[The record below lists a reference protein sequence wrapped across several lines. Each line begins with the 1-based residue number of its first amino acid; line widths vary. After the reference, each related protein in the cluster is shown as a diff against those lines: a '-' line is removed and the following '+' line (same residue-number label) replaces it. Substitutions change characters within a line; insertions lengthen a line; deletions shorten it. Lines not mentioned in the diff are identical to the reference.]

1 MGAKCSWTC
10 CSKED
15 PIPIRNTQE
24 VEVND
29 AVNLMITESNV
40 PLTTVRMTDNV
51 PETIIPKNEHT
62 EKQNYPPSSEPKMEL
77 DLDMGYLKENEEK
90 IIKLQASVKGHLER
104 KHIKETG
111 NISNQDENHQEIL
124 HKSGSQSN
132 KDIQE
137 ANPQQSKSVKDLNG
151 VVEAPKATN
160 NPLGSQQN
168 NSIQDQSTN
177 VSGVPANS
185 EGHKLILSTIG
196 VHERKELPA
205 ITFENGAVYIGSWKN
220 GVRDGHGLQRWN
232 DNSYYEGEWSNDKA
246 NGFGK
251 LVHGDG
257 DIYEGDWIDDKA
269 FGKGTYIHKNGAKYV
284 GEWKNDKQ
292 NGDGVETW
300 PDGARYEGN
309 YVDGKKNGK
318 GTLVFSD
325 GSVYTGDFVKNDI
338 QGYGVYN
345 WPDGKKYEGNW
356 IKNKMNGKGKLD
368 WPDGRK
374 YEGEF
379 KDDKKH
385 GEGVFEWS
393 DGRKYIG
400 GWNMGKQHGISI
412 YQAATGEKR
421 KGEWVD
427 GKRIRWMD

>member
-15 PIPIRNTQE
+15 TLPLRNTQE
-24 VEVND
+24 VAITD
-29 AVNLMITESNV
+29 AVNLLITESNV
-40 PLTTVRMTDNV
+40 PLTTVRMTETM
-51 PETIIPKNEHT
+51 PESFIPK
-62 EKQNYPPSSEPKMEL
+62 EKIDKRDYPSSSDAKDIE
-77 DLDMGYLKENEEK
+77 DLDMNYLKENEEK
-90 IIKLQASVKGHLER
+90 IVKLQANLRGQLER
-104 KHIKETG
+104 KHLKETNKN
-111 NISNQDENHQEIL
+111 NIDENHQEIL
-124 HKSGSQSN
+124 HKATSQKN
-132 KDIQE
+132 NDYKE
-137 ANPQQSKSVKDLNG
+137 NTNPEQKKCSKNELELSLENTKNINLV
-151 VVEAPKATN
+151 
-160 NPLGSQQN
+160 QN

-177 VSGVPANS
+177 ISGVPANS

-196 VHERKELPA
+196 STERKELPA

-232 DNSYYEGEWSNDKA
+232 DNSYYEGEWSSDKA

-257 DIYEGDWIDDKA
+257 DIYEGEWTDDKA
-269 FGKGTYIHKNGAKYV
+269 FGHGTYIHKNGAKYI

-292 NGDGVETW
+292 NGSGVETW

-309 YVDGKKNGK
+309 YLDGKKNGK

-325 GSVYTGDFVKNDI
+325 GSIYTGDFMKNDI
-338 QGYGVYN
+338 QGFGCYN

-356 IKNKMNGKGKLD
+356 IKNKMNGKGKLM

-379 KDDKKH
+379 REDKKH
-385 GEGVFEWS
+385 GDGIFEWS

-400 GWNMGKQHGISI
+400 GWNLGKQNGVST
-412 YQAATGEKR
+412 YQASTGEKR

-427 GKRIRWMD
+427 GKRIRWID